1 MMQGFPEH
9 EVTEALFDALPDVV
23 YFIKD
28 KAGRY
33 ARVNQTLANRCAGGD
48 KRKLLGKRP
57 SEVFPSV
64 LAASYARQDE
74 TVLQSGKRVEHQ
86 LELHIYPGGIAGW
99 CMTTKHPL
107 RDAKGDI
114 VGVTGIS
121 RDLNAP
127 SDKASGFVE
136 LSKALRFMQ
145 MHYTESLRI
154 DDIAKKVGLS
164 VYQFEQRM
172 QRLFQ
177 MSPLQLLHKLRL
189 DEATRLLRETGLALG
204 EIALQTGW
212 CDQSAFTRHF
222 SRYAG
227 MAPGKYRAMVKE
239 SQPMAV

>member
-145 MHYTESLRI
+145 AHYTESLRI

-204 EIALQTGW
+204 EIALQTG
-212 CDQSAFTRHF
+212 
-222 SRYAG
+222 
-227 MAPGKYRAMVKE
+227 
-239 SQPMAV
+239 